1 MHGQTT
7 SSRLAASPPE
17 PTAALPGSEQKI
29 RVMTERAA
37 RRQQLFHPMDGL
49 VGQSGPQLAPLPD
62 ASTWLARL
70 AAYQLL
76 TFDSSV
82 LEDDDELDDVPP
94 IEQTETEPP
103 IKPTSKAS

>member
-7 SSRLAASPPE
+7 SSRLATSPPE

-76 TFDSSV
+76 TFDSSA
-82 LEDDDELDDVPP
+82 LDDDELDDVPP
-94 IEQTETEPP
+94 IEQNEAEAP

>member
-7 SSRLAASPPE
+7 SSRVATSTQE

-37 RRQQLFHPMDGL
+37 RREQLFHPMDGL

-62 ASTWLARL
+62 ASTWLTRL

-76 TFDSSV
+76 TFDAA
-82 LEDDDELDDVPP
+82 ELDDEELDNVPP
-94 IEQTETEPP
+94 IEQQAESP

>member
-7 SSRLAASPPE
+7 SSRLVTPPVE

-49 VGQSGPQLAPLPD
+49 VGQSGPQLAPLVD
-62 ASTWLARL
+62 ASAWLTRL

-76 TFDSSV
+76 TFDSSG
-82 LEDDDELDDVPP
+82 LDEDELDDAPP
-94 IEQTETEPP
+94 VERNEAEPS

>member
-7 SSRLAASPPE
+7 SSRVATSPLE

-37 RRQQLFHPMDGL
+37 LRQQLFHPMDGL

-76 TFDSSV
+76 TFDSSG
-82 LEDDDELDDVPP
+82 LDDDELDDVPP
-94 IEQTETEPP
+94 MEQTEAEPP